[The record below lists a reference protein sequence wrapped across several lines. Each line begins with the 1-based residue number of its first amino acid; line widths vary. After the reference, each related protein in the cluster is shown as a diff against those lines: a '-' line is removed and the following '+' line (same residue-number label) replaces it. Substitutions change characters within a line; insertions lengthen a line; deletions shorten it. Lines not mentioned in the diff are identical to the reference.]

1 MGDLSMMP
9 DAAFAVAPDSQ
20 VSARYGFVSTRNVVE
35 ALIHEGWAPTG
46 GNQTRARR
54 PGGQAF
60 AKHVVRLRREDDGSR
75 FREVGDAVPELVV
88 INSHDATSAF
98 QVRTGIFRL
107 VCSNGMILPVFEGE
121 GVRIVHRA
129 TLVGDVLRA
138 AERVAGGFNE
148 VAERVLRWQR
158 LRLSAQEA
166 RQFAERAL
174 RLRWADGVAPI
185 PATDLLAVRRTADA
199 GEDLWRVF
207 NRAQE
212 NLLRAGMRGRNA
224 AGRRMT
230 VRPIRSVQRDVGINS
245 GLWDLAVQAEHELLA
260 A

>member
-60 AKHVVRLRREDDGSR
+60 AKHVVRLRRQDAESR
-75 FREVGDAVPELVV
+75 FREVGDAVPELVI

-107 VCSNGMILPVFEGE
+107 VCSNGMVLPVFEGE
-121 GVRIVHRA
+121 GVRIIHRMG
-129 TLVGDVLRA
+129 LVDDVLRA
-138 AERVAGGFNE
+138 AERVAAGFSS
-148 VAERVLRWQR
+148 VAEQVLRWQR
-158 LRLSAQEA
+158 LRLSAREA
-166 RQFAERAL
+166 QQFAERAL
-174 RLRWADGVAPI
+174 RIRWASGPAPI
-185 PATDLLAVRRTADA
+185 PAADLLAVRRTVDA
-199 GEDLWRVF
+199 GDDLWRVF
-207 NRAQE
+207 NRVQE
-212 NLLRAGMRGRNA
+212 NLLRAGMRTRNS

-245 GLWDLAVQAEHELLA
+245 ALWAEACKVERQLA